1 MTDEPNID
9 TSYQINKQKLIL
21 IGDVA
26 VGKTSIINS
35 LLGQKFNEEY
45 EPSIGVD
52 FFSKTLKY
60 KGKSIKLQI
69 WDSAGQEKFRS
80 LIPNYIRGAS
90 LIILVYD
97 ITNKTSFNNLNSW
110 IEFIN
115 NYEST
120 TIIICGNKIDL
131 KDKREVSYEEGEKFS
146 EEKKMDFF
154 EISAKEETNLL
165 NMLFSSVAS
174 LPFFNT
180 LNNEIKS
187 KEELISDLEK
197 ENMDNLNNNDDD
209 NLGIG
214 NEAKDKKLNVVGKE
228 KKNSSNLDENSVDT
242 SDINKVIEQSQNNN
256 KIKKKE
262 NVVKNFFIVLL
273 LWFF

>member
-1 MTDEPNID
+1 MTDEANID

-35 LLGQKFNEEY
+35 ILGQKFNDEY

-52 FFSKTLKY
+52 FFSKTIKY

-69 WDSAGQEKFRS
+69 WDSAGQEKFKS

-97 ITNKTSFNNLNSW
+97 ITNKSSFNNLNSW

-120 TIIICGNKIDL
+120 NIIICGNKIDL
-131 KDKREVSYEEGEKFS
+131 KDKREVSFEEGEKFS

-154 EISAKEETNLL
+154 EISAKE
-165 NMLFSSVAS
+165 
-174 LPFFNT
+174 
-180 LNNEIKS
+180 
-187 KEELISDLEK
+187 
-197 ENMDNLNNNDDD
+197 
-209 NLGIG
+209 
-214 NEAKDKKLNVVGKE
+214 
-228 KKNSSNLDENSVDT
+228 
-242 SDINKVIEQSQNNN
+242 
-256 KIKKKE
+256 
-262 NVVKNFFIVLL
+262 
-273 LWFF
+273 

>member
-1 MTDEPNID
+1 MTDEANID

-35 LLGQKFNEEY
+35 ILGQKFNDEY

-52 FFSKTLKY
+52 FFSKTIKY

-97 ITNKTSFNNLNSW
+97 ITNKSSFNNLNSW

-120 TIIICGNKIDL
+120 NIIICGNKIDL
-131 KDKREVSYEEGEKFS
+131 KDKREVSFEEGEKFS

-174 LPFFNT
+174 LPFFST

-187 KEELISDLEK
+187 KEELINDLEK
-197 ENMDNLNNNDDD
+197 ENIDNLNNNEDET
-209 NLGIG
+209 LGIG
-214 NEAKDKKLNVVGKE
+214 NEAKDKKLNVIGKE
-228 KKNSSNLDENSVDT
+228 KKNISNLVENNIDN
-242 SDINKVIEQSQNNN
+242 SDINKVIEDSQNNN
-256 KIKKKE
+256 KVKKKR
-262 NVVKNFFIVLL
+262 KCC
-273 LWFF
+273 

>member
-1 MTDEPNID
+1 MTDEANID

-35 LLGQKFNEEY
+35 ILGQKFNDEY

-52 FFSKTLKY
+52 FFSKTIKY

-97 ITNKTSFNNLNSW
+97 ITNKSSFNNLNSW

-120 TIIICGNKIDL
+120 NIIICGNKIDL

-174 LPFFNT
+174 LPFFST

-187 KEELISDLEK
+187 KEELINDLEK
-197 ENMDNLNNNDDD
+197 ENIDNLNNNEDE

-214 NEAKDKKLNVVGKE
+214 NEAKDKKLNVIGKE
-228 KKNSSNLDENSVDT
+228 KKSNSNLVENNIDN
-242 SDINKVIEQSQNNN
+242 SDINKVIEDSQNNN
-256 KIKKKE
+256 KVKKKR
-262 NVVKNFFIVLL
+262 KCC
-273 LWFF
+273 

>member
-1 MTDEPNID
+1 MTDEANID

-35 LLGQKFNEEY
+35 ILGQKFNDEY

-52 FFSKTLKY
+52 FFSKTIKY

-69 WDSAGQEKFRS
+69 WDSAGQEKFKS

-90 LIILVYD
+90 LFILVYD
-97 ITNKTSFNNLNSW
+97 ITNKSSFNNLNSW

-120 TIIICGNKIDL
+120 NIIICGNKIDL

-174 LPFFNT
+174 LPFFST

-187 KEELISDLEK
+187 KEELINDLEK
-197 ENMDNLNNNDDD
+197 ENIDNLNNNEDET
-209 NLGIG
+209 LGIG
-214 NEAKDKKLNVVGKE
+214 NEAKDKKLNVIGKE
-228 KKNSSNLDENSVDT
+228 KKNISNLVENNIDN
-242 SDINKVIEQSQNNN
+242 SDINKVIEDSQNNN
-256 KIKKKE
+256 KVKKKR
-262 NVVKNFFIVLL
+262 KCC
-273 LWFF
+273 

>member
-1 MTDEPNID
+1 MTDEANID

-35 LLGQKFNEEY
+35 ILGQKFNDEY

-52 FFSKTLKY
+52 FFSKTIKY

-97 ITNKTSFNNLNSW
+97 ITNKSSFNNLNSW

-120 TIIICGNKIDL
+120 NIIICGNKIDL

-174 LPFFNT
+174 LPFFST

-187 KEELISDLEK
+187 KEELINDLEK
-197 ENMDNLNNNDDD
+197 ENIDNLNNNEDET
-209 NLGIG
+209 LGIG
-214 NEAKDKKLNVVGKE
+214 NEPKDKKLNVIGKE
-228 KKNSSNLDENSVDT
+228 KKNISNLVENNIDN
-242 SDINKVIEQSQNNN
+242 SDINKVIEDSQNNN
-256 KIKKKE
+256 KVKKKR
-262 NVVKNFFIVLL
+262 KCC
-273 LWFF
+273 

>member
-1 MTDEPNID
+1 MTDEANID

-35 LLGQKFNEEY
+35 ILGQKFNDEY

-52 FFSKTLKY
+52 FFSKTIKY

-69 WDSAGQEKFRS
+69 WDSAGQEKFRR

-97 ITNKTSFNNLNSW
+97 ITNKSSFNNLNSW

-120 TIIICGNKIDL
+120 NIIICGNKIDL

-154 EISAKEETNLL
+154 EVSAKEETNLL

-174 LPFFNT
+174 LPFFST

-187 KEELISDLEK
+187 KEELINDLEK
-197 ENMDNLNNNDDD
+197 ENIDNLNNNEDET
-209 NLGIG
+209 LGIG
-214 NEAKDKKLNVVGKE
+214 NEAKDKKLNVIGKE
-228 KKNSSNLDENSVDT
+228 KKNISNLVENNIDN
-242 SDINKVIEQSQNNN
+242 SDINKVIEDSQNNN
-256 KIKKKE
+256 KVKKKR
-262 NVVKNFFIVLL
+262 KCC
-273 LWFF
+273 

>member
-1 MTDEPNID
+1 MTDEANID

-35 LLGQKFNEEY
+35 ILGQKFNDEY

-52 FFSKTLKY
+52 FFSKTIKY

-120 TIIICGNKIDL
+120 NIIICGNKIDL

-154 EISAKEETNLL
+154 EVSAKEETNLL
-165 NMLFSSVAS
+165 NMLFCSVAS
-174 LPFFNT
+174 LPFFST

-187 KEELISDLEK
+187 KEELINDLEK
-197 ENMDNLNNNDDD
+197 ENIDNINNNDDDD

-214 NEAKDKKLNVVGKE
+214 NEAKDKKLNVAGKD
-228 KKNSSNLDENSVDT
+228 KKNSSNLEENSVDT
-242 SDINKVIEQSQNNN
+242 SDINKVVQQSQNDN
-256 KIKKKE
+256 KIKKKR
-262 NVVKNFFIVLL
+262 KCC
-273 LWFF
+273 

>member
-1 MTDEPNID
+1 MTDEANID

-35 LLGQKFNEEY
+35 ILGQKFNDEY

-52 FFSKTLKY
+52 FFSKTIKY

-97 ITNKTSFNNLNSW
+97 ITNKSSFNNLNSW

-120 TIIICGNKIDL
+120 NIIICGNKIDL

-174 LPFFNT
+174 LPFFST

-187 KEELISDLEK
+187 KEELINDLEK
-197 ENMDNLNNNDDD
+197 ENIDNLNNNEDET
-209 NLGIG
+209 LGIG
-214 NEAKDKKLNVVGKE
+214 NEAKDKKLNVIGKE
-228 KKNSSNLDENSVDT
+228 KKNISNLVENNIDN
-242 SDINKVIEQSQNNN
+242 SDINKVIEDSQNNN
-256 KIKKKE
+256 KVKKKR
-262 NVVKNFFIVLL
+262 KCC
-273 LWFF
+273 

>member
-242 SDINKVIEQSQNNN
+242 SDINKVIEQSQYNN
-256 KIKKKE
+256 KIKKKR
-262 NVVKNFFIVLL
+262 KCC
-273 LWFF
+273 

>member
-1 MTDEPNID
+1 MTDEANID

-21 IGDVA
+21 VGDVA

-35 LLGQKFNEEY
+35 ILGQKFNDEY

-52 FFSKTLKY
+52 FFSKTIKY

-69 WDSAGQEKFRS
+69 WDSAGQEKFKS

-120 TIIICGNKIDL
+120 NIIICGNKIDL

-154 EISAKEETNLL
+154 EVSAKEETNLL
-165 NMLFSSVAS
+165 NMLFCSVAS
-174 LPFFNT
+174 LPFFST

-187 KEELISDLEK
+187 KEELINDLEK
-197 ENMDNLNNNDDD
+197 ENIDNLNNNEDET
-209 NLGIG
+209 LGIG
-214 NEAKDKKLNVVGKE
+214 NEAKDKKLNVIGKE
-228 KKNSSNLDENSVDT
+228 KKNISNLVENNIDN
-242 SDINKVIEQSQNNN
+242 SDINKVIEDSQNNN
-256 KIKKKE
+256 KVKKKR
-262 NVVKNFFIVLL
+262 KCC
-273 LWFF
+273 

>member
-60 KGKSIKLQI
+60 KGKSI
-69 WDSAGQEKFRS
+69 
-80 LIPNYIRGAS
+80 GAS

-120 TIIICGNKIDL
+120 NIIICGNKIDL

-154 EISAKEETNLL
+154 EVSAKEETNLL
-165 NMLFSSVAS
+165 NMLFCSVAS
-174 LPFFNT
+174 LPFFST

-187 KEELISDLEK
+187 KEELINDLEK
-197 ENMDNLNNNDDD
+197 ENIDNINNNNDDD

-214 NEAKDKKLNVVGKE
+214 NEAKDKKLNVAGKD
-228 KKNSSNLDENSVDT
+228 KKNSSNLEENSVDT
-242 SDINKVIEQSQNNN
+242 SDINKVVQQSQNDN
-256 KIKKKE
+256 KIKKKR
-262 NVVKNFFIVLL
+262 KCC
-273 LWFF
+273 

>member
-165 NMLFSSVAS
+165 NMLFSSVTS
-174 LPFFNT
+174 LPFFST

-187 KEELISDLEK
+187 KEELINDLEK
-197 ENMDNLNNNDDD
+197 ENIDNLNNNEDET
-209 NLGIG
+209 LGIG
-214 NEAKDKKLNVVGKE
+214 NEAKDKKLNVIGKE
-228 KKNSSNLDENSVDT
+228 KKNISNLVENNIDN
-242 SDINKVIEQSQNNN
+242 SDINKVIEDSQNNN
-256 KIKKKE
+256 KVKKKR
-262 NVVKNFFIVLL
+262 KCC
-273 LWFF
+273 

>member
-69 WDSAGQEKFRS
+69 WDSAGQEKFKS

-120 TIIICGNKIDL
+120 NIIICGNKIDL